1 MLIMGCDY
9 HPSVQQIAWV
19 DTETGECG
27 EKQLMHSDGEAERFY
42 RELKQKGVQLRVGI
56 EATGHSRWFERLLAE
71 LGFELWVGNAAEI
84 RAARV
89 RKQRNDRRDARH
101 ILKLLM
107 EDRFPM
113 IWRPG
118 PENRD
123 VRQLLLHRHR
133 LVGMR
138 TRVMNQ
144 LQAVAMNEGLRRK
157 SGLWSKK
164 GRARLE
170 SLSLAPWTDR
180 RRQELLELL
189 DRLHPMIEELS
200 AAIEQEAARRAEVQ
214 LLMTHPGVGP
224 ITALAFVLI
233 IGTPERFHCGRQ
245 IGSYLGLIP
254 CEESSAD
261 HRRLG
266 HITKQGNALM
276 RFLLV
281 EAAQTVARCEP
292 EWRQH
297 YFHLALRRGRA
308 IAKVA
313 LARKLAVRLFWM
325 WRKGQNYQQVKKFGS
340 DTGQLAVPTGVK
352 SITVHLIERPAP
364 CMA

>member
-1 MLIMGCDY
+1 MLIIGCDY

-19 DTETGECG
+19 DTETGECD
-27 EKQLMHSDGEAERFY
+27 EKRLMHSDGEAERFY
-42 RELKQKGVQLRVGI
+42 RELNRKGVQVRVGM

-71 LGFELWVGNAAEI
+71 LGFELWVGDPAEI
-84 RAARV
+84 SARRV
-89 RKQRNDRRDARH
+89 RKQRNDRRDAEH

-107 EDRFPM
+107 EDRFPK
-113 IWRPG
+113 IWTPS

-144 LQAVAMNEGLRRK
+144 LQAIAMNEGMRRK
-157 SGLWSKK
+157 KGLWSKK

-170 SLSLAPWTDR
+170 SFSLAPWASR

-189 DRLHPMIEELS
+189 DRLRPMIDELS
-200 AAIEQEAARRAEVQ
+200 KAIEQEAEQRTEVR
-214 LLMTHPGVGP
+214 LLMTHPGVGS

-245 IGSYLGLIP
+245 IASYLGLIP
-254 CEESSAD
+254 CEDSSAD
-261 HRRLG
+261 HWRLG
-266 HITKQGNALM
+266 HLSKQGNALM

-292 EWRQH
+292 EWRQY
-297 YFHLALRRGRA
+297 YFHLVQRRGRA

-325 WRKGQNYQQVKKFGS
+325 WRKGQDYQQVKKFGS
-340 DTGQLAVPTGVK
+340 HTGQLETPNGVK
-352 SITVHLIERPAP
+352 SITVKLIEHPAP
-364 CMA
+364 SMA

>member
-1 MLIMGCDY
+1 MLIIGCDY
-9 HPSVQQIAWV
+9 HPSVQQIAWA

-27 EKQLMHSDGEAERFY
+27 EKRLMHSDGEAERFY
-42 RELKQKGVQLRVGI
+42 RELKQKGVQVRVGI

-71 LGFELWVGNAAEI
+71 LGFELWVGDAAEI

-89 RKQRNDRRDARH
+89 RKQRNDRFDAKH

-107 EDRFPM
+107 GDRFPK
-113 IWRPG
+113 IWAASS
-118 PENRD
+118 ENRD
-123 VRQLLLHRHR
+123 ARQLLLHRHR

-144 LQAVAMNEGLRRK
+144 LQAIAMNEGVRRK

-170 SLSLAPWTDR
+170 SLSLPPWTSR
-180 RRQELLELL
+180 RRQELLELV
-189 DRLHPMIEELS
+189 DRLNPMIDELS
-200 AAIEQEAARRAEVQ
+200 KAIEQEAARRPEVQ

-245 IGSYLGLIP
+245 IASYLGLIP

-261 HRRLG
+261 HWRDTLPS
-266 HITKQGNALM
+266 KAM
-276 RFLLV
+276 R
-281 EAAQTVARCEP
+281 
-292 EWRQH
+292 
-297 YFHLALRRGRA
+297 
-308 IAKVA
+308 
-313 LARKLAVRLFWM
+313 
-325 WRKGQNYQQVKKFGS
+325 
-340 DTGQLAVPTGVK
+340 
-352 SITVHLIERPAP
+352 
-364 CMA
+364 

>member
-1 MLIMGCDY
+1 M
-9 HPSVQQIAWV
+9 
-19 DTETGECG
+19 
-27 EKQLMHSDGEAERFY
+27 
-42 RELKQKGVQLRVGI
+42 GI

-71 LGFELWVGNAAEI
+71 LGFELWVGDPAQI
-84 RAARV
+84 RARRV
-89 RKQRNDRRDARH
+89 RKQRNDRLDAEH

-107 EDRFPM
+107 EDRSPR
-113 IWRPG
+113 IWMPS

-133 LVGMR
+133 LVGMQ

-144 LQAVAMNEGLRRK
+144 LQAIAMNEGLRGK
-157 SGLWSKK
+157 KGLWSKK

-170 SLSLAPWTDR
+170 SFPLAPWTSR

-189 DRLHPMIEELS
+189 DRLNPMIDELS
-200 AAIEQEAARRAEVQ
+200 KALAALMVGREFEAERRPEVQ
-214 LLMTHPGVGP
+214 LLMIHPGVGP

-233 IGTPERFHCGRQ
+233 IGTPKRFHCGRQ
-245 IGSYLGLIP
+245 IASYLGLIP

-276 RFLLV
+276 RFLLG
-281 EAAQTVARCEP
+281 EAAQVVTRSEP

-297 YFHLALRRGRA
+297 YFHLSLRRGRA
-308 IAKVA
+308 IAKVT
-313 LARKLAVRLFWM
+313 LARKLAVQLFWM

-340 DTGQLAVPTGVK
+340 HTGQLEVPNGVK
-352 SITVHLIERPAP
+352 SITDNLIGRPAP
-364 CMA
+364 SIA